1 MINGLY
7 HTKAEGVN
15 DILLNILKNRD
26 HDAIRDTG
34 GHAKTVATA
43 FAQFLLNIVRMA
55 TCLHVFA
62 KYRDQKYKKRK
73 KIKYKPRGKRGGK

>member
-1 MINGLY
+1 MSKKFMSTQINY
-7 HTKAEGVN
+7 RVFEMETIA
-15 DILLNILKNRD
+15 ILK
-26 HDAIRDTG
+26 A
-34 GHAKTVATA
+34 
-43 FAQFLLNIVRMA
+43 LLKWEDKLLGQRINVVTDVRMA